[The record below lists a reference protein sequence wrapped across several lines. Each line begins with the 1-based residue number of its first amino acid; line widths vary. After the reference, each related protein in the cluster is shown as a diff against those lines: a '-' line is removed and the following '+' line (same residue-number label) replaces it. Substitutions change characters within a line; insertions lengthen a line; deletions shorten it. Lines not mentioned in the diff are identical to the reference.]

1 MNILDL
7 NRRFYKNF
15 NGKKG
20 IIGLSEQSR
29 PIYFYGV
36 EKTDYPKL
44 IVQSSIHAREY
55 ITGYLTLKLINRA
68 SKILQKGSVYFV
80 PILNPDGVNI
90 ALNENPLYKAN
101 ARGVD
106 LNVNFDARWG
116 TGEKNVKERASENYI
131 GEYPFSERETRA
143 IRDFTLCIKPD
154 FTISYHAKGEEIY
167 YEFFQEPSKK
177 GRDEIL
183 ANKIAD
189 CTGYAVK
196 STPKS
201 AGGYKDW
208 CIEKLKIPALT
219 IEVGKDELLHPIK
232 KRHLR
237 RIYKQN
243 KFVIDKSIQYFLER

>member
-7 NRRFYKNF
+7 NKKFYKCYK
-15 NGKKG
+15 GKKG
-20 IIGLSEQSR
+20 IIGVTEQAR

-36 EKTDYPKL
+36 EKTHYPRL

-55 ITGYLTLKLINRA
+55 ITAYLTLKLIKRI
-68 SKILQKGSVYFV
+68 KKVLQKGSVYFI
-80 PILNPDGVNI
+80 PILNPDGVKK

-116 TGEKNVKERASENYI
+116 TGEKNLRKKATENYI

-143 IRDFTLCIKPD
+143 IRDFTLLIKPD

-167 YEFFQEPSKK
+167 YEFFQEALEKE
-177 GRDEIL
+177 RDERL
-183 ANKIAD
+183 ANIISS
-189 CTGYAVK
+189 CTGYKVK
-196 STPKS
+196 KTLNS

-208 CIEKLKIPALT
+208 CIDKLKIPALT
-219 IEVGKDELLHPIK
+219 IEVGNDNLSHPIG
-232 KRHLR
+232 KRHLGE
-237 RIYKQN
+237 IYRQN
-243 KFVIDKSIQYFLER
+243 KLVIEKAIEYFLEK

>member
-7 NRRFYKNF
+7 NKKFYKKF

-36 EKTDYPKL
+36 ERSDYPK
-44 IVQSSIHAREY
+44 IIIQSAIHAREY
-55 ITGYLTLKLINRA
+55 ITAYLTLKQL
-68 SKILQKGSVYFV
+68 KITDKFLQDGSVYFV

-90 ALNENPLYKAN
+90 ALKENPRYKAN

-116 TGEKNVKERASENYI
+116 TGEKNIRQKSSENFI

-143 IRDFTLCIKPD
+143 IRDFTLSIKPNL
-154 FTISYHAKGEEIY
+154 TISYHAKGEEIY
-167 YEFFQEPSKK
+167 YEFFQSDFNKE
-177 GRDEIL
+177 RDEIL
-183 ANKIAD
+183 AKMIAKS
-189 CTGYAVK
+189 TGYTVK
-196 STPKS
+196 STLNS

-219 IEVGKDELLHPIK
+219 IEVGNDNLMHPIQK
-232 KRHLR
+232 KYLR
-237 RIYKQN
+237 KIFKQN
-243 KFVIDKSIQYFLER
+243 KFVINKSIEFFLEK

>member
-7 NRRFYKNF
+7 NRKFYKNF
-15 NGKKG
+15 KGKKG
-20 IIGLSEQSR
+20 VIGLSEQSR
-29 PIYFYGV
+29 PIYFYCV
-36 EKTDYPKL
+36 ERSEYPKI

-55 ITGYLTLKLINRA
+55 ITAYLTLSLIKRMQ
-68 SKILQKGSVYFV
+68 KYLQQGSVFFL

-116 TGEKNVKERASENYI
+116 TGEKNIRNKSSENYI

-143 IRDFTLCIKPD
+143 IRDFTLSIDPD
-154 FTISYHAKGEEIY
+154 LTISYHAKGEEIY
-167 YEFFQEPSKK
+167 YEFFQEYVDKT
-177 GRDEIL
+177 RDKIL
-183 ANKIAD
+183 ANMIAD
-189 CTGYAVK
+189 CTGYTIK
-196 STPKS
+196 STLNS

-219 IEVGKDELLHPIK
+219 IEVGSDNLSHPIK
-232 KRHLR
+232 KSRLR
-237 RIYKQN
+237 KIYKQN
-243 KFVIDKSIQYFLER
+243 KFVIDKSIEYFLER